1 MPIYEFYCD
10 SCHTIFNFLS
20 RKVNTSARPACP
32 RCKRKLK
39 REVSL
44 FAAGGSAA
52 DDGDMDDLPVDES
65 RMERAL
71 TELAGEAEK
80 INEDDPR
87 QAAGLMRKFSRMTGL
102 EFGEN
107 VETALSRMEAGEDP
121 EKIEQEMGDLMDDEE
136 PFVLPGRK
144 GGKGRAGKR
153 GPARRDSTL
162 YEM

>member
-1 MPIYEFYCD
+1 MPIYEFYCAN
-10 SCHTIFNFLS
+10 CHTVFNFFS
-20 RKVNTSARPACP
+20 RKVNTSKRPGCP

-39 REVSL
+39 REVSI
-44 FAAGGSAA
+44 FATTGSGGE
-52 DDGDMDDLPVDES
+52 DEDMDDCPVDES

-71 TELAGEAEK
+71 TELAGEADR

-107 VETALSRMEAGEDP
+107 IETALSRMEAGEDP
-121 EKIEQEMGDLMDDEE
+121 ERIEQEMGDLMDDEE
-136 PFVLPGRK
+136 PFVFPGRK
-144 GGKGRAGKR
+144 AGADGGRKR
-153 GPARRDSTL
+153 GPVQRDSTL